1 VRFFLSLLLLLASAF
16 LALRADDAPLPTLTT
31 ARELRTLP
39 EAEAAR
45 HYPVHLRAVVTL
57 VEPQRTIF
65 FRDDSGAS
73 FIRWGK
79 NVPDLQTGDQIE
91 LEGLTYPGLYLTGI
105 AANKVI
111 ILAHGAAPEPRH
123 MDYEQLASGQFH
135 YDWVEVQGIVRSITP
150 GEQYSVLKLALGNGS
165 IDVYPVSDDPPPD
178 EHLVD
183 AVVRVAGIA
192 AGYINDRRQL
202 VAPHLRVRSLA
213 DVKVL
218 EAAPAEP
225 FAIETTP
232 ASQLLRFAPNGR
244 AGHRVKVRGVVT
256 QQEPGSAI
264 YLRDGT
270 QGLRVRTTTT
280 ETFAPADVVEALG
293 FPTMGT
299 LSAELDD
306 AVLRRTG
313 ETAPV
318 DANAAVVKD
327 LAAGKLD
334 ADLVEVEAKVRDVLR
349 EPDRIRLTVQAA
361 DTPFQAI
368 IPIIANATEIPSA
381 GARVRLRGI
390 CRVVEATQPT
400 RSFNTRARSFELL
413 LSNSPGAVT
422 ILRRPPWWTTQRL
435 EFAAAILLG
444 LAMLALAWAALLRR
458 QVRRQTTLIRTQ
470 VEAVT
475 IADERQRISR
485 EFHDTLEQELVGVSL
500 RLDAASARAGD
511 FKLLELLTGT
521 QRLVQQL
528 QAGVRSIVWNLRDSS
543 LATQPLADAIRPAIA
558 SATSGRQLEILTIG
572 QARRLPEVIG
582 HELLRVAQE
591 ATSNAVKHGNAQ
603 HIVIR
608 LDFSA
613 AAQMRLVI
621 EDDGAGFDPSAAV
634 PAGHFG
640 IIGIRERVEKLGGR
654 FELRSQS
661 GKGTTVEVQVPLP
674 TG

>member
-1 VRFFLSLLLLLASAF
+1 VRFFPSLFLLLAGA
-16 LALRADDAPLPTLTT
+16 LLTLRADDVPLPTLTT
-31 ARELRTLP
+31 ARELRNLP

-45 HYPVHLRAVVTL
+45 HYPVHLHVVVTL

-73 FIRWGK
+73 FVRWGK
-79 NVPDLQTGDQIE
+79 NVPDLQAGDQIE

-105 AANKVI
+105 AANKVTV
-111 ILAHGAAPEPRH
+111 LAHGEPPEPRP

-135 YDWVEVQGIVRSITP
+135 YDRVEVHGIVRSITP

-218 EAAPAEP
+218 EPAPVEP

-244 AGHRVKVRGVVT
+244 AGHRVKVRGAVT

-280 ETFAPADVVEALG
+280 ETIAPTEVVEALG
-293 FPTMGT
+293 FSTMGT

-313 ETAPV
+313 ETAPIG
-318 DANAAVVKD
+318 ANAAVVKD

-334 ADLVEVEAKVRDVLR
+334 ADLVEVEANVRDVLR

-368 IPIIANATEIPSA
+368 VPITANAPEIPPA
-381 GARVRLRGI
+381 GSRVRLRGI

-435 EFAAAILLG
+435 EIAAGIFLG
-444 LAMLALAWAALLRR
+444 LAVLALAWAALLR
-458 QVRRQTTLIRTQ
+458 QQIRRQTTLIRTQ
-470 VEAVT
+470 VEAAT

-500 RLDAASARAGD
+500 RLDAASARAAD
-511 FKLLELLTGT
+511 SKLLELLTGT

-528 QAGVRSIVWNLRDSS
+528 QAGVRSIVWNLRGSS

-558 SATSGRQLEILTIG
+558 NATSGRQLEILTVG

-591 ATSNAVKHGNAQ
+591 AAANAVKHGNAQ
-603 HIVIR
+603 RIVIR

-613 AAQMRLVI
+613 PAQMRLVI
-621 EDDGAGFDPSAAV
+621 EDDGAGFDTSAPV

-640 IIGIRERVEKLGGR
+640 IIGIRERVEKLGGHL
-654 FELRSQS
+654 ELRSQP
-661 GKGTTVEVQVPLP
+661 GKGTTVEVKVPLP
-674 TG
+674 KG

>member
-1 VRFFLSLLLLLASAF
+1 MA
-16 LALRADDAPLPTLTT
+16 ADDAPLPTLTT
-31 ARELRTLP
+31 ARELRNLP

-57 VEPQRTIF
+57 VEPERTIF
-65 FRDDSGAS
+65 LRDDSGAS

-79 NVPDLQTGDQIE
+79 NLPDLHAGEQIE
-91 LEGLTYPGLYLTGI
+91 VEGITYPGLYLTGI
-105 AANKVI
+105 VGNKVTV
-111 ILAHGAAPEPRH
+111 LADSAPPEPRH
-123 MDYEQLASGQFH
+123 VSYEQLASGQFH
-135 YDWVEVQGIVRSITP
+135 YDWVEVRGIVRSITP
-150 GEQYSVLKLALGNGS
+150 SEKYSVLKLALGNGS
-165 IDVYPVSDDPPPD
+165 LDVYPVTDDPPPD

-183 AVVRVAGIA
+183 AVVRVAGLA

-213 DVKVL
+213 DVTVL
-218 EAAPAEP
+218 EPAPAEP
-225 FAIETTP
+225 FAIDTTP
-232 ASQLLRFAPNGR
+232 AEQLLRFAPNGR
-244 AGHRVKVRGVVT
+244 AGHRVKVHGVVT

-318 DANAAVVKD
+318 DANPAVVKD

-334 ADLVEVEAKVRDVLR
+334 ADLVEVEADVRDVLR

-361 DTPFQAI
+361 DTAFQAI
-368 IPIIANATEIPSA
+368 IPASASATEIPSA

-400 RSFNTRARSFELL
+400 RSFNTRARTFELL
-413 LSNSPGAVT
+413 LSNNPAAVT

-435 EFAAAILLG
+435 EIAAGILLG
-444 LAMLALAWAALLRR
+444 LAVLALAWAALLRR

-470 VEAVT
+470 VEAAT
-475 IADERQRISR
+475 IADERQRIAR

-500 RLDAASARAGD
+500 RLDAATTRAEES
-511 FKLLELLTGT
+511 KLHELLTGT
-521 QRLVQQL
+521 QRLIQQL

-543 LATQPLADAIRPAIA
+543 LATQPLAEAIR
-558 SATSGRQLEILTIG
+558 SAVANITAGRQLEILTVG
-572 QARRLPEVIG
+572 EAHRLPEIIG

-591 ATSNAVKHGNAQ
+591 ATTNAVKHGNAQ
-603 HIVIR
+603 CIVVR
-608 LDFSA
+608 LDFTEP
-613 AAQMRLVI
+613 AQMRLVI
-621 EDDGAGFDPSAAV
+621 EDNGVGFDPSAPV

-640 IIGIRERVEKLGGR
+640 IIGIRERVEKLGGSS
-654 FELRSQS
+654 ELRSQP
-661 GKGTTVEVQVPLP
+661 GKGTTVEVKVPLP
-674 TG
+674 KS

>member
-1 VRFFLSLLLLLASAF
+1 M
-16 LALRADDAPLPTLTT
+16 PLPTLTT
-31 ARELRTLP
+31 ARELRALP

-45 HYPVHLRAVVTL
+45 HYPVHLRAVITL

-65 FRDDSGAS
+65 LRDDSGAS

-79 NVPDLQTGDQIE
+79 NLPDLRAGEHIE
-91 LEGLTYPGLYLTGI
+91 VEGITYPGLYLTGI
-105 AANKVI
+105 VGNKVT
-111 ILAHGAAPEPRH
+111 ILSEGEPPEPRH
-123 MDYEQLASGQFH
+123 VSYEQLASGQFH
-135 YDWVEVQGIVRSITP
+135 YDWVEVHGIVRSITP
-150 GEQYSVLKLALGNGS
+150 GEKYSVLKLALGNGS
-165 IDVYPVSDDPPPD
+165 LDVYPVDDDPPPD

-183 AVVRVAGIA
+183 ATVRISGIA

-213 DVKVL
+213 DVTVL
-218 EAAPAEP
+218 EPAPAEP
-225 FAIETTP
+225 FAIDTTP
-232 ASQLLRFAPNGR
+232 TSQLLRFAPNGR

-256 QQEPGSAI
+256 QQEPGSAV

-334 ADLVEVEAKVRDVLR
+334 DDLVEVEADVRDVLH

-361 DTPFQAI
+361 DTAFQAI
-368 IPIIANATEIPSA
+368 IPSAASAMEIPSA

-390 CRVVEATQPT
+390 CRVIEATQPT
-400 RSFNTRARSFELL
+400 RSFNTRARTFELL
-413 LSNSPGAVT
+413 LSNAPGAVT

-435 EFAAAILLG
+435 EIAAGILLG
-444 LAMLALAWAALLRR
+444 LAVLALAWVALLRR
-458 QVRRQTTLIRTQ
+458 QVLHQTTLIRTQ
-470 VEAVT
+470 VEAAT
-475 IADERQRISR
+475 IADERQRIAR

-500 RLDAASARAGD
+500 RLDAATARAGET
-511 FKLLELLTGT
+511 KQHELLTGT

-528 QAGVRSIVWNLRDSS
+528 QTGVRSIVWNLRDNS
-543 LATQPLADAIRPAIA
+543 LATQSLAEAIR
-558 SATSGRQLEILTIG
+558 SAVINGTAGRQLEILTVG
-572 QARRLPEVIG
+572 EAHRLPEIIG

-591 ATSNAVKHGNAQ
+591 ATANAVKHGHAQ
-603 HIVIR
+603 RIKIR
-608 LDFSA
+608 LDFTA
-613 AAQMRLVI
+613 PAQMRMII
-621 EDDGAGFDPSAAV
+621 EDDGTGFAPSLPV

-640 IIGIRERVEKLGGR
+640 IMGIRERVEKLGGSS
-654 FELRSQS
+654 ELRSQP
-661 GKGTTVEVQVPLP
+661 GKGTTVEVKVPLP
-674 TG
+674 KS